1 MRPLRLSFGSPASA
15 RRRHAGPVALSA
27 LALAVCAAL
36 ATAVQG
42 IDLQRRIDDVRES
55 TQELES
61 SPARATNAPR
71 VAAGAQPTREHIA
84 AVNAAV
90 MRLNLPWPGMLDEI
104 ERAGTRDV
112 SLLAIEPDV
121 RRGVVRLLG
130 EAQSGDGLVDYV
142 RGLSARPAFSSVVI
156 LKHRIA
162 DPGNGKASAG
172 AAPLEFT
179 LELAWRD
186 AAGEKAR

>member
-1 MRPLRLSFGSPASA
+1 M
-15 RRRHAGPVALSA
+15 VA

-42 IDLQRRIDDVRES
+42 VGLERRIDEVRES
-55 TQELES
+55 ERAFES
-61 SPARATNAPR
+61 SAIPAANSPH
-71 VAAGAQPTREHIA
+71 VAAGSQPSREHVA

-90 MRLNLPWPGMLDEI
+90 MRLNLPWPAMLDEI

-130 EAQSGDGLVDYV
+130 EADGADGLVDYV
-142 RGLSARPAFSSVVI
+142 RGLSTRPAFSSVVI
-156 LKHRIA
+156 LKHKMA
-162 DPGNGKASAG
+162 DGGTAKTQAG
-172 AAPLEFT
+172 AAPVEFT
-179 LELAWRD
+179 LELTWRD
-186 AAGEKAR
+186 AAAEKTR